1 MKHNSFKKV
10 WLCIFLLSMYCNAF
24 ASNNN
29 GVTIIDVP
37 SQGDANDLGNIIY
50 WCKWDDNTSYSNPTD
65 GPKHIPS
72 NKGLRIQV
80 EVFFHDAY
88 GNVSII
94 IFKDGCSVVYEGGII
109 ASPEEPL
116 QYDLTPYGH
125 GSYYICIMNGSAVLY
140 DGYVEL

>member
-37 SQGDANDLGNIIY
+37 SQGNIKNCEIDLSGHDTLPS
-50 WCKWDDNTSYSNPTD
+50 KPTD
-65 GPKHIPS
+65 GPKHTPS
-72 NKGLRIQV
+72 NNISV
-80 EVFFHDAY
+80 EVFFHEAY
-88 GNVSII
+88 GNIRI
-94 IFKDGCSVVYEGGII
+94 NIFKDGTKVVYEDGIV

-116 QYDLTPYGH
+116 QYDLTSYGH
-125 GSYYICIMNGSAVLY
+125 GSYYICITNGSTVLY
-140 DGYVEL
+140 DGHIEL